1 MYVWPMQKARLIQE
15 GTMAINPITGA
26 GSAASVQSLQRIN
39 QRLQTAI
46 ASLVSGNRITRA
58 GDDISSLAI
67 ATQLQTQTSSL
78 REVSANVAQTT
89 SEIQV
94 ADGGA
99 EQISG
104 LVDQLRSLAQQAKSP
119 TVNQQTRDSLN
130 RQFQQVAA
138 EIDRIAENTNFNGN
152 KLLDGSVSGENA
164 ISVGDLFGGQEEG
177 GASLSIGSL
186 TTDSLFSGQSLNLSS
201 VDGATQA
208 LEALSTAQGA
218 VTQVRADIGA
228 FQQTL
233 GFVAVGIDSAIQNQ
247 EAARSVLADTD
258 IAEESTIYALLN
270 AQRNSAIAVQAQTNR
285 LPQGLLKLVE

>member
-1 MYVWPMQKARLIQE
+1 
-15 GTMAINPITGA
+15 MAINPITGA